1 MDINSKLKL
10 KIKSNRKAIFELDA
24 KIEENRSKSEELR
37 SSAERDNASI
47 ARNYTAAFYGNHQL
61 TNRNS
66 EEIFKN
72 RIAILNNM
80 DVEGEVEVNFRE
92 TMINMANIDYF
103 THRAEVNQEI
113 IDINQK
119 LSEVNS
125 LLIQINRAIMARNEK
140 SVKFN
145 KKNLEMNKRFLN
157 GEFHPSKATVAA
169 NNKRSKDNQER
180 CLKLTKAAERNK
192 TKIEKLKKIGQ
203 VNAAN
208 VLRNSIE
215 ISKRR
220 SQITENQ
227 EEVIADQKYIASTI
241 FN

>member
-1 MDINSKLKL
+1 MEKKDALKL
-10 KIKSNRKAIFELDA
+10 KIKNNRKAIFELDA
-24 KIEENRSKSEELR
+24 KIDDNRSKIEELR
-37 SSAERDNASI
+37 SSTERDNASI
-47 ARNYTAAFYGNHQL
+47 ARNYTAAFYGNHHL
-61 TNRNS
+61 TNRNT

-92 TMINMANIDYF
+92 TMINLANVDFF
-103 THRAEVNQEI
+103 THRAEVNQEV

-119 LSEVNS
+119 LSEVNE
-125 LLIQINRAIMARNEK
+125 LLIEINRAIMLRNEK

-145 KKNLEMNKRFLN
+145 RKNLDMNKRFLN
-157 GEFHPSKATVAA
+157 GEFHPSKATVSA
-169 NNKRSKDNQER
+169 NNRRAKDNEEQCE
-180 CLKLTKAAERNK
+180 KLSKAADRNR
-192 TKIEKLKKIGQ
+192 TKIEKLRKLGQ
-203 VNAAN
+203 ANAAN

-220 SQITENQ
+220 NQITENQ
-227 EEVIADQKYIASTI
+227 EEVMADQKHIASTI